1 VFRDRREAGIE
12 LGEELRRHPMAQ
24 PVVLGLP
31 RGGVPVAAAVA
42 SALGVVLDVIVVRKL
57 GLPSQHE
64 VAMGAIGEDGVVIVN
79 QDVMQVA
86 GVSEREFSSVERD
99 ERAVLDA
106 RVARLRAVRPR
117 EPLTGRTALLV
128 DDGIATG
135 ATMRAA
141 VQVARAHGA
150 ARVVVAAPVA
160 PPDVVA
166 AMQRE
171 ADEVVVLE
179 QPEPFWAVGS
189 WYRNFDPVS
198 DDEVARLLS
207 GASARTDRAV

>member
-1 VFRDRREAGIE
+1 
-12 LGEELRRHPMAQ
+12 MAQ

-198 DDEVARLLS
+198 DDEVERLLS